1 MMVSGKVMIPVLA
14 IMVGVSGFRGAFF
27 SVEHLLSEAPPTVI
41 TLCIGW
47 LSGAVVGPFLLSWL
61 PGERASFKG
70 VMAGGLGLLMWPLS
84 VGFMHLRPVD
94 VVMAILMIPVMA
106 SFLMM
111 WLAGRGML
119 GLLTVESRERFV
131 ALVIHSVMAVVGMTP
146 WVLARFF

>member
-1 MMVSGKVMIPVLA
+1 
-14 IMVGVSGFRGAFF
+14 
-27 SVEHLLSEAPPTVI
+27 
-41 TLCIGW
+41 
-47 LSGAVVGPFLLSWL
+47 
-61 PGERASFKG
+61 
-70 VMAGGLGLLMWPLS
+70 MWPLS